1 MIRRTL
7 FTNLDYQNAAN
18 KPSSWDPKN
27 RQLYSI
33 CVKFYRFKFPHVWF
47 LLRNHIKICVS
58 SLIDLFSIYQAKETV
73 EIRNSN
79 LKNNASIWNWTLKNA
94 CTDLVIQYS
103 SSSSMRDLF
112 PLASTIWSDGVSYQW
127 TYFSCRFYR
136 IERKERRELFLIF
149 VSALSLLT
157 ILLPPQSSCI
167 GDRQFQLVFLY
178 TEFIKTGVRKLCNF
192 RKSGAFFSRDS
203 GLWTFLSV
211 TQ

>member
-33 CVKFYRFKFPHVWF
+33 CVKFYRFKFPHVWC

-79 LKNNASIWNWTLKNA
+79 LKNNASFWNWTLKKMRVL
-94 CTDLVIQYS
+94 TLLYS
-103 SSSSMRDLF
+103 TAVQARCVTF
-112 PLASTIWSDGVSYQW
+112 
-127 TYFSCRFYR
+127 
-136 IERKERRELFLIF
+136 
-149 VSALSLLT
+149 SLL
-157 ILLPPQSSCI
+157 
-167 GDRQFQLVFLY
+167 RRLY
-178 TEFIKTGVRKLCNF
+178 EVTASLTNELISVAAFIE
-192 RKSGAFFSRDS
+192 
-203 GLWTFLSV
+203 
-211 TQ
+211 

>member
-1 MIRRTL
+1 MIMIRRIL

-79 LKNNASIWNWTLKNA
+79 LKNNASIWNWTLKKCMYWPCYTVQQFKLDA
-94 CTDLVIQYS
+94 WP
-103 SSSSMRDLF
+103 F
-112 PLASTIWSDGVSYQW
+112 P
-127 TYFSCRFYR
+127 SCVDYM
-136 IERKERRELFLIF
+136 KWRR
-149 VSALSLLT
+149 
-157 ILLPPQSSCI
+157 LLPMNL
-167 GDRQFQLVFLY
+167 FQLPL
-178 TEFIKTGVRKLCNF
+178 L
-192 RKSGAFFSRDS
+192 
-203 GLWTFLSV
+203 
-211 TQ
+211 